1 MNKAVFLSAILI
13 VTLVGLLSTGLQ
25 AVNFTDANPIPE
37 AYAKLTIDSSS
48 TYTTDTFTIN
58 FSVETNWSYYTF
70 FYSLDGSEKM
80 PIDNMIIVSKEGIS
94 GHEPAM
100 YKTILNGNCTLSS
113 LSEGYH
119 TLTVYQISHY
129 SGDPQYGGKTYSAN
143 TQFKINTTSTPHNNP
158 SLTASLTPTTAAI
171 NTPTQQQTL
180 KPTLTDN
187 IIDSPTTSYP
197 QNTQIIITTIAI
209 ILIAFTGLLSYYI
222 LKIYFKKI

>member
-80 PIDNMIIVSKEGIS
+80 PIENMI
-94 GHEPAM
+94 
-100 YKTILNGNCTLSS
+100 
-113 LSEGYH
+113 
-119 TLTVYQISHY
+119 
-129 SGDPQYGGKTYSAN
+129 
-143 TQFKINTTSTPHNNP
+143 
-158 SLTASLTPTTAAI
+158 
-171 NTPTQQQTL
+171 
-180 KPTLTDN
+180 
-187 IIDSPTTSYP
+187 
-197 QNTQIIITTIAI
+197 
-209 ILIAFTGLLSYYI
+209 
-222 LKIYFKKI
+222 